1 MTEVDLGMT
10 ALWSLAPLSVLIG
23 VAALIVFRHASD
35 QAAIRRSKSLVFA
48 HLLEFR
54 LFMDEPRLI
63 LRAQRDLIV
72 ANGRLL
78 KHLMRPVL
86 ILVVPMALLLAEID
100 AFYSR
105 APLPLRQPAIVTL
118 QVKDAAM
125 PAPSLTVPAG
135 IILETQAVRVVNERQ
150 ISWRIRP
157 TEPSSGVLQFVS
169 AGNVLTKTISAG
181 SGIRYISQTRF
192 GSFAKF
198 LLHPTEWPFS
208 EAAIEWVEVRY
219 PSAVILRVHWLVWF
233 FGISTL
239 SALVLRRRFRVSF

>member
-10 ALWSLAPLSVLIG
+10 ALWSLVPLSILVGI
-23 VAALIVFRHASD
+23 AALAVFRYASD
-35 QAAIRRSKSLVFA
+35 QAAIRRSKGLVFA

-86 ILVVPMALLLAEID
+86 ILLVPMALLLAVMD

-105 APLPLRQPAIVTL
+105 APLPLRQAAIVTI
-118 QVKDAAM
+118 QVTDPAA

-135 IILETQAVRVVNERQ
+135 ITLETPAVRIVNERQ

-157 TEPSSGVLQFVS
+157 VEPSSGALRFVS
-169 AGNVLTKTISAG
+169 AGNILTKTISAG

-192 GSFAKF
+192 GSFSNF

-208 EAAIEWVEVRY
+208 AAAIEWVEVRY

-233 FGISTL
+233 FGVSML
-239 SALVLRRRFRVSF
+239 SALLLRRRFRVSF

>member
-1 MTEVDLGMT
+1 VTEVDLGMT
-10 ALWSLAPLSVLIG
+10 ALWSLAPLSILTG
-23 VAALIVFRHASD
+23 VAVLIVFRHASD

-78 KHLMRPVL
+78 KHLMRPVV
-86 ILVVPMALLLAEID
+86 ILLVPMALVLAEMD

-118 QVKDAAM
+118 QVKDTVM

-135 IILETQAVRVVNERQ
+135 ITVETPAVRVLNERQ

-157 TEPSSGVLQFVS
+157 TEASSGVLRFGS
-169 AGNVLTKTISAG
+169 AGKVLTKTISAG
-181 SGIRYISQTRF
+181 GGIRYISQTRF
-192 GSFAKF
+192 GSVGNF

-208 EAAIEWVEVRY
+208 DAGPAWVEVRY
-219 PSAVILRVHWLVWF
+219 PNAVILRLHWLVWF
-233 FGISTL
+233 FVISML

>member
-1 MTEVDLGMT
+1 MT
-10 ALWSLAPLSVLIG
+10 ALWSLVPISVLIG
-23 VAALIVFRHASD
+23 IAALIVFHHASD
-35 QAAIRRSKSLVFA
+35 QAAIRRSTSLVFA
-48 HLLEFR
+48 HLLEFW

-86 ILVVPMALLLAEID
+86 ILLVPMALLLAEMD

-105 APLPLRQPAIVTL
+105 APLPLRQAAIVTL

-135 IILETQAVRVVNERQ
+135 ITLETPAVRVVNERQ

-157 TEPSSGVLQFVS
+157 TESSSGVLRFVR

-181 SGIRYISQTRF
+181 SSIRYISQTRF
-192 GSFAKF
+192 GSFANF
-198 LLHPTEWPFS
+198 WLHPTEWPFS

-219 PSAVILRVHWLVWF
+219 PSAVILRMHWLVWF

>member
-1 MTEVDLGMT
+1 VTEVDLGMT
-10 ALWSLAPLSVLIG
+10 ALLSLVPLSILVG
-23 VAALIVFRHASD
+23 VAALLVFRRFSD

-54 LFMDEPRLI
+54 LFMDEPGLI

-78 KHLMRPVL
+78 KYLMRPVL
-86 ILVVPMALLLAEID
+86 ILVVPMALLLAEMD

-105 APLPLRQPAIVTL
+105 APLPLRQAAIVTV
-118 QVKDAAM
+118 QMKDAAM
-125 PAPSLTVPAG
+125 PVPLLMAPADIT
-135 IILETQAVRVVNERQ
+135 IETPAVRIVNERQ

-157 TEPSSGVLQFVS
+157 TEPSSGVLRLVS
-169 AGNVLTKTISAG
+169 AGNALTKTISAG
-181 SGIRYISQTRF
+181 RGIRYISQTRF
-192 GSFAKF
+192 GSFANF

-208 EAAIEWVEVRY
+208 HAAIEWVEVRY

-233 FGISTL
+233 FGISML
-239 SALVLRRRFRVSF
+239 SALVLRRRFQVSF